1 LTYKWEKLGWSN
13 GAPMEMLPN
22 VSQHVMKMFPRAAT
36 ASAAVASAGCNWMFV
51 VPR

>member
-1 LTYKWEKLGWSN
+1 LTYKWEKLGRSN

-22 VSQHVMKMFPRAAT
+22 VGQHVMKMFPRAVA
-36 ASAAVASAGCNWMFV
+36 ASAAVASAGCDWMFV